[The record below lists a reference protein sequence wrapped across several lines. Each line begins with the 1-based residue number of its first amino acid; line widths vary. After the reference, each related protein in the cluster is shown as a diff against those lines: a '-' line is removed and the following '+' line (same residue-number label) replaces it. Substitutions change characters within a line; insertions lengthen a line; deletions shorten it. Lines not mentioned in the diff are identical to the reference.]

1 MRRLVNAL
9 AESLGPRHEQRK
21 RRRMSGARLVLAAVL
36 AVGAVASGCTKVATT
51 LGGHPGPDV
60 GLVRGLM
67 PVRAE
72 GVSHV
77 ARLTDG
83 IAAAPDD
90 PPRSDLTAV
99 FGSPEAFVVYDLGSE
114 TRVHCAALDA
124 DGDDRYDLALS
135 RDGSAFAP
143 LWSAPSTGDRGM
155 QPRSARELD
164 GVGRY
169 LRVAAAAGD
178 GVFSIA
184 ELSVAG
190 VCPPRWPPALAMQHG
205 TVVERALVL
214 KLWAFA
220 VLGALFVLGY
230 RRKLPDFVK
239 LLGAVRRG
247 WRSPPPF
254 RSSRSGRRPLR
265 CGGRWSPRSP
275 SSPPPPPCAGSSPA
289 E

>member
-1 MRRLVNAL
+1 VNRAAL
-9 AESLGPRHEQRK
+9 AVA
-21 RRRMSGARLVLAAVL
+21 M
-36 AVGAVASGCTKVATT
+36 AVGAAASGCTKVATT
-51 LGGHPGPDV
+51 LGGSPGPEA
-60 GLVRGLM
+60 GLVRGLT

-99 FGSPEAFVVYDLGSE
+99 FGSTEAFVVYDLGSE
-114 TRVHCAALDA
+114 TRVHCAAIDA
-124 DGDDRYDLALS
+124 DGDDRYDLSLS
-135 RDGSAFAP
+135 RDGTAFMP

-155 QPRSARELD
+155 QPRAARELD
-164 GVGRY
+164 GLGRY
-169 LRVAAAAGD
+169 LRVAAAGGD

-184 ELSVAG
+184 EVSVAG

-205 TVVERALVL
+205 TVVEGAVVL

-230 RRKLPDFVK
+230 RRTLPDFVK
-239 LLGAVRRG
+239 LLGAVPAG
-247 WRSPPPF
+247 LAIAAAIQVVEVWPPPASVLGPLVASLAIVGAAAVL
-254 RSSRSGRRPLR
+254 RWVLARRKR
-265 CGGRWSPRSP
+265 R
-275 SSPPPPPCAGSSPA
+275 
-289 E
+289 